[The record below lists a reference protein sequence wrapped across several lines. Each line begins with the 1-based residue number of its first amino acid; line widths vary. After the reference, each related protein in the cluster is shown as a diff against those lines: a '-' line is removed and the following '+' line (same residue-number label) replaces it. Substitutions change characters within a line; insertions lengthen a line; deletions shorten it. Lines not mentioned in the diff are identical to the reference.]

1 MKEAFVIGIAGGTG
15 SGKTTLARRLKEGF
29 HDDVILLCQDY
40 YYKSNDELSFEERI
54 KLNYDHP
61 NSFDTSLMIEQIKEL
76 RGFQPIERPVYS
88 FVEHRRLEETIREN
102 PKKVI
107 IIEGILLFENKD
119 LLDLMDI
126 KIYVDTDADLRFIR
140 RLERDT
146 KERGRSIDSVIS
158 QYLNTVRPMH
168 EAFIEPSK
176 KRADIIVPE
185 GGMNDAAFSMIL
197 EKINSIVNGTGKVK
211 GLQ

>member
-29 HDDVILLCQDY
+29 QEDVILLCQDY
-40 YYKSNDELSFEERI
+40 YYKSNMNLPFEERV

-61 NSFDTSLMIEQIKEL
+61 DSFDTALMIDQIKAL
-76 RGFQPIERPVYS
+76 RGFEAIDRPVYS
-88 FVEHRRLEETIREN
+88 FVEHRRMEDSVKEY

-107 IIEGILLFENKD
+107 IIEGILLFENKE
-119 LLDLMDI
+119 LMDLMDI
-126 KIYVDTDADLRFIR
+126 KIFVDTDADIRFIR

-146 KERGRSIDSVIS
+146 KERGRSIDSVIA

-176 KRADIIVPE
+176 KHADIIVPE

-197 EKINSIVNGTGKVK
+197 EKINSIVKEA
-211 GLQ
+211 

>member
-1 MKEAFVIGIAGGTG
+1 MSGAFVIGIAGGTG

-29 HDDVILLCQDY
+29 DNDVILLCQDY
-40 YYKSNDELSFEERI
+40 YYKSNKELPFDERV

-61 NSFDTSLMIEQIKEL
+61 NSFDTALMIEQIKKLKAFEDVD
-76 RGFQPIERPVYS
+76 RPVYS
-88 FVEHRRLEETIREN
+88 FVEHRRLDETVKEQS
-102 PKKVI
+102 KKVI
-107 IIEGILLFENKD
+107 IIEGILLFENQE
-119 LLDLMDI
+119 LMDLMDI
-126 KIYVDTDADLRFIR
+126 KIFVDTDADIRFIR

-185 GGMNDAAFSMIL
+185 GGMNHAAFSMIQ
-197 EKINSIVNGTGKVK
+197 EKINSIVNGFGKK
-211 GLQ
+211 